1 MDSKKN
7 EMELNIVYQ
16 TCPNGL
22 GQKVT
27 KDGLKTPVWCQK
39 MQIWAKLSQAGRG
52 SEVNGELVLGLGLG
66 KMHCLLALQS
76 KLLYLSK
83 KHTFRAKSKCKELI
97 ISKWHFFTV
106 KLSDYSVSNIFVL
119 EIKWV
124 FF

>member
-1 MDSKKN
+1 
-7 EMELNIVYQ
+7 
-16 TCPNGL
+16 
-22 GQKVT
+22 
-27 KDGLKTPVWCQK
+27 
-39 MQIWAKLSQAGRG
+39 
-52 SEVNGELVLGLGLG
+52 
-66 KMHCLLALQS
+66 MHCLLALQS

-124 FF
+124 FFEPTPLWKIAFCIDFYVT